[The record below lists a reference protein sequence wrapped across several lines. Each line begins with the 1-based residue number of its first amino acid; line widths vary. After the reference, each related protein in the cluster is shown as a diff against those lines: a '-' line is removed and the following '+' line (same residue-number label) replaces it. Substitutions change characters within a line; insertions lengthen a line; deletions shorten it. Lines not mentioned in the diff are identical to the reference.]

1 MFVGV
6 VYLKVLI
13 NIHRFIF
20 NFNENMKSKTTSKP
34 KGDSSDLDPSEI
46 NESYD
51 EFNAIMLPIS
61 RTMSKSPSS
70 DEGIEP
76 DSDLK
81 SLHQVPGPWSLD
93 SSLSNADDDCCR
105 RDSNNST
112 SSLGQRRK
120 SRAKV
125 TRCCSSDSAVISDD
139 DQNKGWDNLILGDR
153 SECDSMT
160 DEKPRYWRTP
170 SVVVSDY
177 SDYSYLDEKFER
189 NELYVEGGTSGT
201 PSQASSCSCLDCDEI
216 REFNDDLHSSAIDN
230 HLLQVCGLRRHSDSC
245 CACLSTRNNINS
257 RISNE
262 SRRHSCLAVNNSS
275 HLFKLDTTVSCTEER
290 GYDITEG
297 NKTTIELLDIPP
309 IRKISDCSTNSSLS
323 GDDFEVTELQPLKR
337 PQATCGVD
345 VDPEKRREEKRREAR
360 KK

>member
-1 MFVGV
+1 
-6 VYLKVLI
+6 
-13 NIHRFIF
+13 
-20 NFNENMKSKTTSKP
+20 MKSKTTSKP
-34 KGDSSDLDPSEI
+34 KSDSSDLDPSEI

-139 DQNKGWDNLILGDR
+139 DQNKGKYI
-153 SECDSMT
+153 
-160 DEKPRYWRTP
+160 
-170 SVVVSDY
+170 
-177 SDYSYLDEKFER
+177 
-189 NELYVEGGTSGT
+189 
-201 PSQASSCSCLDCDEI
+201 
-216 REFNDDLHSSAIDN
+216 
-230 HLLQVCGLRRHSDSC
+230 
-245 CACLSTRNNINS
+245 
-257 RISNE
+257 
-262 SRRHSCLAVNNSS
+262 
-275 HLFKLDTTVSCTEER
+275 
-290 GYDITEG
+290 
-297 NKTTIELLDIPP
+297 
-309 IRKISDCSTNSSLS
+309 
-323 GDDFEVTELQPLKR
+323 
-337 PQATCGVD
+337 
-345 VDPEKRREEKRREAR
+345 
-360 KK
+360 